1 VVTSRTSR
9 RSRVTWFICTTHH
22 LIMYLIFHFGRR
34 HRASV
39 LCNGQTVE
47 SISSSLHTSS
57 NIINQVL
64 FRSYEPVDT
73 QKIVQ
78 TVIPPLYVPGGHDTF
93 LAVGV
98 ARAQCMAQTRLICSI
113 DQKYF
118 IIILAV
124 ISNTTEYMCFMFA
137 ASMLVVHNIYG
148 HTIRQGV
155 QCPCRLCITIP

>member
-1 VVTSRTSR
+1 
-9 RSRVTWFICTTHH
+9 
-22 LIMYLIFHFGRR
+22 
-34 HRASV
+34 
-39 LCNGQTVE
+39 
-47 SISSSLHTSS
+47 
-57 NIINQVL
+57 L

-118 IIILAV
+118 IINLAV
-124 ISNTTEYMCFMFA
+124 ISNTTEYVCFMFA

-148 HTIRQGV
+148 HTIRQGFNARV
-155 QCPCRLCITIP
+155 DFVLLYLDLGMLFVRWGGGLLGDLELR